1 VYKYVRATS
10 PYELAFGVEIRAY
23 LTLLTTNNDVGVKRP
38 PQTPK
43 SRGLTTPNPKTSAK
57 QHFIINSAKPL

>member
-23 LTLLTTNNDVGVKRP
+23 LTVPTMY
-38 PQTPK
+38 
-43 SRGLTTPNPKTSAK
+43 
-57 QHFIINSAKPL
+57 